1 MPDDTLIVS
10 DAGESCEVFLVDPE
24 RVARVRKALVGSR
37 AVTLLAETFRALGD
51 ATRVKILDALSHGE
65 LCVCDLAALVGLSQS
80 AISHQLRVLRTLRLV
95 RPRREGRMVYYTLDD
110 DHIIGLFREGL
121 RHVEEEAG
129 GGGTAP
135 ATADASREVTR

>member
-129 GGGTAP
+129 GGGPAP